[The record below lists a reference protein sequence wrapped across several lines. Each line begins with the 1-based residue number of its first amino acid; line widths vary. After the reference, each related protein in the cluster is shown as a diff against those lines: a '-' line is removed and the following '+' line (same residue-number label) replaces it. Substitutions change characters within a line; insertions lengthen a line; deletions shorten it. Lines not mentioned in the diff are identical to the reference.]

1 MNIEEYRAVNRLDKI
16 AITKHARIRLEER
29 GIHMDDIVM
38 AIGNGEIIKEYV
50 DDKPLPSCLALG
62 KSAEDKPLHLVISRD
77 EEFIYLI
84 TGYFPDSKQWED
96 DFKTRKER

>member
-1 MNIEEYRAVNRLDKI
+1 MNIEEYRAMNSLDKI

-38 AIGNGEIIKEYV
+38 AIGNGEIIKKYA
-50 DDKPLPSCLALG
+50 DDKPLPSCLILG
-62 KSAEDKPLHLVISRD
+62 KSVKDEPLHLVISKD

-84 TGYFPDSKQWED
+84 TAYFPDSKQWED
-96 DFKTRKER
+96 DFKTRKGR

>member
-1 MNIEEYRAVNRLDKI
+1 MNIEEYQAMNSLDKI

-38 AIGNGEIIKEYV
+38 ATGNGEIIKEYA
-50 DDKPLPSCLALG
+50 DDKPLPNCLILG
-62 KSAEDKPLHLVISRD
+62 KSVKDKPLHLVISKD

-84 TGYFPDSKQWED
+84 TTYFPDSKQWED
-96 DFKTRKER
+96 DFKTRKGR

>member
-1 MNIEEYRAVNRLDKI
+1 MNIEEYRAMNSLDKI

-38 AIGNGEIIKEYV
+38 AIGNGEIIKEYA
-50 DDKPLPSCLALG
+50 DDKPLPGCLILG
-62 KSAEDKPLHLVISRD
+62 KSVKDKPLHLVISKD

-84 TGYFPDSKQWED
+84 TTYFPDSKQWED
-96 DFKTRKER
+96 DFKTRKGR